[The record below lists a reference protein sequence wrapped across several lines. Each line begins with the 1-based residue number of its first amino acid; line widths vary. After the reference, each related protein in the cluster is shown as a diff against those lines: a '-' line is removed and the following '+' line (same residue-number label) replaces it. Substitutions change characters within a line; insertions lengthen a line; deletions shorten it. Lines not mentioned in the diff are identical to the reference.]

1 MLLNFDMT
9 ATAFVEEGHVLTFA
23 CNVLRLRPEQF
34 SGQCWRATFCFCFC
48 FCFRAAAAL

>member
-34 SGQCWRATFCFCFC
+34 SGQC
-48 FCFRAAAAL
+48 